1 MEYGCIAGTGTAA
14 IVYLLFGIKF
24 IGRPEDAFFSPR
36 FAIPRFRESHFRE
49 QLLLTSGKTGATGL

>member
-36 FAIPRFRESHFRE
+36 FAIPRFHSTVPYGTVRVN
-49 QLLLTSGKTGATGL
+49 